1 MFTQAMPALVN
12 AMSGS
17 MPQNAIRQL
26 MQVLGNCNQP
36 LEHRGPISINTSP
49 RQSERGVYDGGR
61 WDPMAFNVP
70 PVSSGAVGGGGGS
83 LNFFQGGG
91 LGGGQFGFN
100 VVNGGSIFN
109 NNSFVDAGGGGGGSF
124 AGSPLNLP
132 TNNSFFLPD
141 NFLFNTDASFIT
153 NNWPVQIIFGTP
165 GFPGGP
171 GAPGFPGRDGLPGIP
186 GGPGI
191 PGAPSGGGGGG
202 GGSGLDGR
210 DGRDGFAIAIG
221 RPGRPGERGA
231 AGAAGQPGAAGR
243 DGIDGGLLGQ
253 GGYELVAG
261 GSEDKTLFDTKYV
274 SKCVEITKKYI
285 LKYTDTYYKYS
296 DFEFDPESC
305 ELTYTEDV
313 CTVERCVTV
322 EECESKKEPCAAPVV
337 IWNAPPGAAD
347 TAEATAVRALSGEE
361 GGEEGGDDCPA
372 DEDCACGN
380 LVLSFT
386 IEGDDVGEVKR
397 DPVPFTLFKTP
408 TLKPKPR
415 YP

>member
-17 MPQNAIRQL
+17 MSQNAIRQL

-36 LEHRGPISINTSP
+36 LEHRGPISVNPSP
-49 RQSERGVYDGGR
+49 LQSERGVYDGGR

-70 PVSSGAVGGGGGS
+70 PVSSGAAGGGGGS

-91 LGGGQFGFN
+91 LGGGQFGFS
-100 VVNGGSIFN
+100 VINGGSIFN

-124 AGSPLNLP
+124 AGGPLNFQ
-132 TNNSFFLPD
+132 TNNGFFGGD
-141 NFLFNTDASFIT
+141 GFFFNTDASFIT
-153 NNWPVQIIFGTP
+153 NNFPVQIIFGTP

-191 PGAPSGGGGGG
+191 PGAPGG

-210 DGRDGFAIAIG
+210 DGRDGIAIAIG

-243 DGIDGGLLGQ
+243 DGVDGGLLGQ

-261 GSEDKTLFDTKYV
+261 GSETKTFFDSKYE
-274 SKCVEITKKYI
+274 SKCVSITKKYI
-285 LKYTDTYYKYS
+285 LKYTDTYFQYCN
-296 DFEFDPESC
+296 FEFDPETC
-305 ELTYTEDV
+305 QLTYDEQE
-313 CTVERCVTV
+313 CSVERCVSV
-322 EECESKKEPCAAPVV
+322 EECESSKEECPPVV
-337 IWNAPPGAAD
+337 VVWDSPPDAVMPAGAP
-347 TAEATAVRALSGEE
+347 AVRALSGGGGGECGDE
-361 GGEEGGDDCPA
+361 GGGGCEG
-372 DEDCACGN
+372 DEPCECGN
-380 LVLSFT
+380 LVLTFE
-386 IEGDDVGEVKR
+386 IEGDDVGKLIRTPEK
-397 DPVPFTLFKTP
+397 FTLFKAP